1 MLIYNLY
8 RNTELHN
15 KISQLTNESTKLN
28 TDILEKDIIEELCL
42 ITYNFMFDQKVNRQ
56 YSKNSN
62 RITYN

>member
-42 ITYNFMFDQKVNRQ
+42 ITYNFMFD
-56 YSKNSN
+56 
-62 RITYN
+62 